1 MYEDSWY
8 TLMPDLGTSK
18 KSHSSS
24 HSQSHGHRRKE
35 SLLQQPNETGQTHE
49 AATPMQNVYEEIEDT
64 DTPPEPTVL
73 RRASSYS
80 DFYRVVKEQLS
91 KGTRPRPKKTDKHSR
106 AWEALTLPDSSQE
119 LEKHDAISLESYD
132 EQLLDAS
139 QQEYLLYRDQLTVTE
154 RHLDGLIEDANATL
168 KLLTS
173 LSNSFGSVEAQ
184 TSTFQS
190 QCEELLQEQR
200 RLEVLAD
207 EVGTDLHYYAY
218 LDNATRRLNAPGASR
233 LVDDASF
240 GEMVENIDACIVFM
254 ENHPTY
260 RDRDTYL
267 ARYTALLT
275 KALHLLEHGYKTSLE
290 KVSPEIGRQVIATKS
305 ESARHALAYGRF
317 QEMMLDSYG
326 LIPNVH
332 RIIRRAYDSYGQRN
346 ESCTHFETYANTANS
361 LIHTHL
367 TTRDRD
373 LKVLTQSDIA
383 EFNKEVKS
391 LSAETASRNF
401 IKQCFERMYNEENLF
416 VKLFDVEPIWTQ
428 AADSVFQAIKP
439 INTTI
444 AHPGNLTPLVTNL
457 QTVLQ
462 TAPLETTCNVVGL
475 LANEYFG
482 ADLDDME
489 SPYFIKCKQYT
500 SQLLAHHLWPLTDIV
515 FEAEVTKTITKAP
528 VQDASLKIG
537 PVVGGVAS
545 SNAHPLVKQAIKLL
559 SMYENCMPK
568 ERSSKNSSVVFNIVR
583 ETIQV
588 LQRAEARIQSLKAG
602 TDPDLFMVKNLL
614 IIKNELVSLEIGDIR
629 NHGASMQHFVH
640 IWDTLSPQ
648 NWVGF
653 FSNIIG
659 GGLWSRGTPSVTAKT
674 LTVEDMNE
682 QLDELLRQSIY
693 NFTHR
698 WGTLMNDSQN
708 RKPGVK
714 PIAKVEAE
722 LESLLMTAFSNQ
734 PEVVGKLKEAI
745 EQHAQA
751 QNDAKDE
758 KQGVRR
764 Y

>member
-8 TLMPDLGTSK
+8 TLMPDLGASK
-18 KSHSSS
+18 KSHSST
-24 HSQSHGHRRKE
+24 HSQSYGHRRKE

-49 AATPMQNVYEEIEDT
+49 TATSMTNIYEEIEDT
-64 DTPPEPTVL
+64 DTPPEPAVL
-73 RRASSYS
+73 RRANSYS
-80 DFYRVVKEQLS
+80 DFYHVVQEQLS
-91 KGTRPRPKKTDKHSR
+91 KDIRPRPKKIDKHSR
-106 AWEALTLPDSSQE
+106 LWEALMLPESSHE
-119 LEKHDAISLESYD
+119 LEKHETVGFDSYD
-132 EQLLDAS
+132 ALLLDAS
-139 QQEYLLYRDQLTVTE
+139 QQEYLLYRDQLTLTE

-200 RLEVLAD
+200 RLEALTD

-275 KALHLLEHGYKTSLE
+275 KALHLLEHGYKTTLE
-290 KVSPEIGRQVIATKS
+290 KVSPEIGRQIMATKS

-332 RIIRRAYDSYGQRN
+332 RIIRRAYDSYGQRT
-346 ESCTHFETYANTANS
+346 ESCTHFETYANTANNI
-361 LIHTHL
+361 IHTHL

-373 LKVLTQSDIA
+373 LKLLTQTDIA

-401 IKQCFERMYNEENLF
+401 IKQCFERMYNEESLF
-416 VKLFDVEPIWTQ
+416 MKLFDVEPVWTQ

-444 AHPGNLTPLVTNL
+444 VHPGNLVPLVTNL

-462 TAPLETTCNVVGL
+462 TAPLETICNVVGL

-482 ADLDDME
+482 TDFDDME
-489 SPYFIKCKQYT
+489 SPYFVKCKQYT

-537 PVVGGVAS
+537 AVIGGVAS

-559 SMYENCMPK
+559 
-568 ERSSKNSSVVFNIVR
+568 
-583 ETIQV
+583 
-588 LQRAEARIQSLKAG
+588 
-602 TDPDLFMVKNLL
+602 
-614 IIKNELVSLEIGDIR
+614 VSLEIGDIR
-629 NHGASMQHFVH
+629 SHGASMQHFVH

-698 WGTLMNDSQN
+698 WGALMNDSQN

-758 KQGVRR
+758 KQDIRR

>member
-24 HSQSHGHRRKE
+24 HNQSHGHRRKE
-35 SLLQQPNETGQTHE
+35 SLLQQPNEPGQINE
-49 AATPMQNVYEEIEDT
+49 PVVPLPNVYEDIEDT

-91 KGTRPRPKKTDKHSR
+91 KDARPQPKKTDKKTR
-106 AWEALTLPDSSQE
+106 AWEALLLPESSYDVDTHEMSSFE
-119 LEKHDAISLESYD
+119 LYD
-132 EQLLDAS
+132 EQLLNSS
-139 QQEYLLYRDQLTVTE
+139 QQEYLLYRDQLSLTE

-200 RLEVLAD
+200 RLEALAD

-254 ENHPTY
+254 ENHATY

-275 KALHLLEHGYKTSLE
+275 KALHLLEHGYKTLLE
-290 KVSPEIGRQVIATKS
+290 KVSPEVGRQIVATKS

-317 QEMMLDSYG
+317 QDMMMDSYG
-326 LIPNVH
+326 LIPNIHQIV
-332 RIIRRAYDSYGQRN
+332 RRAYDSYGQKN
-346 ESCTHFETYANTANS
+346 ESCTHFETYANTANNI
-361 LIHTHL
+361 LHTHL

-373 LKVLTQSDIA
+373 LKVLTQFDIA
-383 EFNKEVKS
+383 EFHKEVKS

-401 IKQCFERMYNEENLF
+401 IKQCFERMYNEESLF
-416 VKLFDVEPIWTQ
+416 MKLFDVDPVWTQ

-482 ADLDDME
+482 ADLDDEE

-500 SQLLAHHLWPLTDIV
+500 SQLLAHHLWPMTDTV
-515 FEAEVTKTITKAP
+515 FEAEVSKTIAKAP
-528 VQDASLKIG
+528 MQDASLKIG

-559 SMYENCMPK
+559 GMYDNCMPK
-568 ERSSKNSSVVFNIVR
+568 DRSSKNSSVVFNIVR

-602 TDPDLFMVKNLL
+602 TDSDLFMVKNLL

-698 WGTLMNDSQN
+698 WGALMNDSQN

-714 PIAKVEAE
+714 PIAKVETE
-722 LESLLMTAFSNQ
+722 LDVLLTTAFSNQ

-751 QNDAKDE
+751 LKDAKDE
-758 KQGVRR
+758 KQGARR

>member
-8 TLMPDLGTSK
+8 TLMPDLGGSK
-18 KSHSSS
+18 KGHSSGP
-24 HSQSHGHRRKE
+24 SHGHRRKE
-35 SLLQQPNETGQTHE
+35 SLLQQPDEPGQVTE
-49 AATPMQNVYEEIEDT
+49 AVVPLPNVYEEIENT
-64 DTPPEPTVL
+64 DTPPEPTIL

-80 DFYRVVKEQLS
+80 DFYRIVREQLP
-91 KGTRPRPKKTDKHSR
+91 KGGRPRRDKIDKNNR
-106 AWEALTLPDSSQE
+106 AWEALLLPGSGVETEQ
-119 LEKHDAISLESYD
+119 LEPKGVNSYD

-139 QQEYLLYRDQLTVTE
+139 QQEYLLYRDQLTLTE

-173 LSNSFGSVEAQ
+173 LSNSFESVEAQ

-190 QCEELLQEQR
+190 QCEDLLKEQR

-254 ENHPTY
+254 EKHETY

-275 KALHLLEHGYKTSLE
+275 KALHLLEHGYKNTLE
-290 KVSPEIGRQVIATKS
+290 KVSPEIGRQIVATKS

-326 LIPNVH
+326 LVPNV
-332 RIIRRAYDSYGQRN
+332 RQIVRRAYDVYGQRN
-346 ESCTHFETYANTANS
+346 ESCTHFDTYANTANN
-361 LIHTHL
+361 IFHTHL

-373 LKVLTQSDIA
+373 LKLLTQSDIE
-383 EFNKEVKS
+383 EFQKEVKN

-416 VKLFDVEPIWTQ
+416 IKLFDVEPIWSQ
-428 AADSVFQAIKP
+428 ATDSVFQSIKP

-444 AHPGNLTPLVTNL
+444 VHPGNLTPLVTNL

-489 SPYFIKCKQYT
+489 SPYFLKCKQYT
-500 SQLLAHHLWPLTDIV
+500 SQLLAHHLWPLTDTA
-515 FEAEVTKTITKAP
+515 FEAEVTKSITRAV
-528 VQDASLKIG
+528 VQDSSLKIG

-545 SNAHPLVKQAIKLL
+545 SNAYPLVKQAIKLL
-559 SMYENCMPK
+559 GMYEHCMPK
-568 ERSSKNSSVVFNIVR
+568 ERAVQQLCCFQDRERDNSS
-583 ETIQV
+583 
-588 LQRAEARIQSLKAG
+588 
-602 TDPDLFMVKNLL
+602 
-614 IIKNELVSLEIGDIR
+614 
-629 NHGASMQHFVH
+629 ASA
-640 IWDTLSPQ
+640 
-648 NWVGF
+648 
-653 FSNIIG
+653 
-659 GGLWSRGTPSVTAKT
+659 SR
-674 LTVEDMNE
+674 
-682 QLDELLRQSIY
+682 
-693 NFTHR
+693 
-698 WGTLMNDSQN
+698 SQD
-708 RKPGVK
+708 K
-714 PIAKVEAE
+714 
-722 LESLLMTAFSNQ
+722 
-734 PEVVGKLKEAI
+734 VGKGW
-745 EQHAQA
+745 H
-751 QNDAKDE
+751 
-758 KQGVRR
+758 RS
-764 Y
+764 